1 MRWYT
6 ADFDRLSWR
15 DVPVHGFRVVE
26 DADGGAALQF
36 DIDFI
41 LARTSGDSDG
51 EVAGFR
57 VAQAMLRFH
66 EVAALRFSLDY
77 VACSADMSVFSIGA
91 ITRES
96 MRDDVE
102 GGVGGGAEI
111 DADDDLGEE
120 RDDHGPWRWRIDIDW
135 PEGVL
140 TFEASGFTQWL
151 VGEEIAQSTPVLPA
165 ALRL

>member
-26 DADGGAALQF
+26 DPDGGAGLQL

-41 LARTSGDSDG
+41 LARTSGEDASP
-51 EVAGFR
+51 GFR

-66 EVAALRFSLDY
+66 DVAALRFSLDY

-91 ITRES
+91 ITREPL
-96 MRDDVE
+96 RGGDVAVD
-102 GGVGGGAEI
+102 GGNERGA
-111 DADDDLGEE
+111 DLDDD

-135 PEGVL
+135 PEGGLV
-140 TFEASGFTQWL
+140 FEAGGFTQWL
-151 VGEEIAQSTPVLPA
+151 VGEEIASASPVLPA